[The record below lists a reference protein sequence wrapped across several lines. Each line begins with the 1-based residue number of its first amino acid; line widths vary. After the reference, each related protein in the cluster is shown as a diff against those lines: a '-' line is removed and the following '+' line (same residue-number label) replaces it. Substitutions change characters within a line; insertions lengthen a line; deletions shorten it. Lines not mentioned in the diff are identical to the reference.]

1 MSDPKDASIEEKL
14 RSIDLYAHF
23 DSVIIERGVRYYNER
38 RVQKVV
44 FAPDLILGTVQGQS
58 KNYHV
63 TLRLYRETKKSF
75 LHFTCTCPYGNY
87 CKHMV
92 ATILKVREILSKDEV
107 NFSGSTVRGTQNPA
121 ETPLKDTP
129 GHTDSLRVNPLD
141 PGDRVEPW
149 GRFEANRIGVNRNEK
164 ERKEPAVSRLQEI
177 SKALREIPA
186 IPAMGSGSQ
195 ESLSKPEKSRKIKG
209 VILGILSPPYYLYE
223 SYCTLRVYKVLV
235 SDWSPLAELVAA
247 WPSESPQEEFWKQVR
262 ILFQE
267 DTSWVNLLTPL
278 NFRKENPEEWGL
290 TPVALGAVYLLD
302 QYERTNR
309 RSIDLKG
316 TVLSLLFSTGVP
328 LFFWKDYQ
336 EPALGARSRKR
347 LVFPLEMISEPFM
360 AGIRIHHQEG
370 GGVRLEGVLCRS
382 GMQGSASGKL
392 QKQKTAEERID
403 QYRGI
408 EPSAPDPGQ
417 DLLDGFSLQEGLP
430 LHKGLLKVASDPNW
444 YMAKGKVF
452 RVQNEEALHLLSGWS
467 MELSPQDTER
477 FRLEILPDLLPV
489 LPVLSP
495 LLMVNRVQER
505 PVPRLYLS
513 EDERGL
519 RLELRFAYT
528 AHEVGASDSTEGV
541 VTPMEEPWQYTLLL
555 RDLEEE
561 KRWADWILTQNPGL
575 KKAPKPDPYGTYR
588 LKKKLHPVDFL
599 LYTLPLFAQE
609 GVEIFGEEGLVH
621 ARVNRHKP
629 SIWMSVESG
638 IDWFD
643 LKGGVRFG
651 DQLCG
656 LKEILHAVKRG
667 ERYVKLGD
675 GSLGVLPAE
684 WIRRFEDLE
693 IFGQWREESLRFHSL
708 HAPLVEPLWEGGQ
721 TGESSKPGSSVD
733 ASAAQKGSS
742 TNVAGGASDTEVMG
756 LEGAASN
763 AEVVGLEKLRKRL
776 ARFRRIDPIPL
787 PKDFFG
793 TLRPY
798 QVHGYQWLHFLRSV
812 KVGGILA
819 DDMGLG
825 KTIQVLAYL
834 QSLKEMDPPTRAHL
848 LVVPKSLVYNWQAEA
863 SRFTPGLRFLEYMG
877 QKRTENVE
885 EFDAYDVVITTYATM
900 LRDVEKL
907 KVYPF
912 HHVILDESQA
922 IKNPLALSNR
932 AARSLQA
939 EHRLVLTGTPMENNI
954 LELWSQ
960 FAFLEPAL
968 LGPLNRFKST
978 LGNRIERGDKHAL
991 EVIKTL
997 IYPFL
1002 LRRTKE
1008 QVAPELP
1015 PRMEETLYA
1024 EMEGEQEKLYHAVR
1038 EQYRLEIEELLDS
1051 GEPWLARTKIL
1062 EGLLR
1067 LRQIAIHPSLYDG
1080 RKRFASA
1087 KFLLLMDVLGTLQE
1101 ERHRGLIFSQFVEAL
1116 KLLRKELDMRKI
1128 PYAYLDGQTQ
1138 KRKEEVERFQT
1149 DSSVPFFL
1157 ISLKAGG
1164 TGLNLTAADYV
1175 LLLDPWWNPAVEAQ
1189 AADRTHR
1196 IGQDKPVFVYR
1207 FIARGTVEEKILLL
1221 QEKKRDIVSSVIRN
1235 DTGIFKSLTQEDIEA
1250 LFSR

>member
-1 MSDPKDASIEEKL
+1 MN
-14 RSIDLYAHF
+14 R
-23 DSVIIERGVRYYNER
+23 
-38 RVQKVV
+38 
-44 FAPDLILGTVQGQS
+44 
-58 KNYHV
+58 
-63 TLRLYRETKKSF
+63 
-75 LHFTCTCPYGNY
+75 
-87 CKHMV
+87 
-92 ATILKVREILSKDEV
+92 
-107 NFSGSTVRGTQNPA
+107 
-121 ETPLKDTP
+121 P
-129 GHTDSLRVNPLD
+129 GHIDSIRVNPRD
-141 PGDRVEPW
+141 PGDRVE
-149 GRFEANRIGVNRNEK
+149 K
-164 ERKEPAVSRLQEI
+164 ETPFTQLKEFSRT
-177 SKALREIPA
+177 LREIPS
-186 IPAMGSGSQ
+186 IPAMGSGS
-195 ESLSKPEKSRKIKG
+195 EENLSKPEKRRKIKG
-209 VILGILSPPYYLYE
+209 VILGILAPPYYLYE
-223 SYCTLRVYKVLV
+223 AYCTLGIYKVSV
-235 SDWSPLAELVAA
+235 SHWSPLAELVSA
-247 WPSESPQEEFWKQVR
+247 WPPEALQEEFWKQVR

-267 DTSWVNLLTPL
+267 DTSWVKTLTPM

-290 TPVALGAVYLLD
+290 TEAGLGAVYLLA

-316 TVLSLLFSTGVP
+316 TMLSLLFSTGVP
-328 LFFWKDYQ
+328 LFFWKDYE
-336 EPALGARSRKR
+336 EPASRSHSRKR
-347 LVFPLEMISEPFM
+347 LVFPLEMISEPYIG
-360 AGIRIHHQEG
+360 GIRIHHQEG
-370 GGVRLEGVLCRS
+370 GGVRLEGALYPS
-382 GMQGSASGKL
+382 WEQG
-392 QKQKTAEERID
+392 TAN
-403 QYRGI
+403 
-408 EPSAPDPGQ
+408 
-417 DLLDGFSLQEGLP
+417 DLLDGIS

-444 YMAKGKVF
+444 YMADGRVF

-477 FRLEILPDLLPV
+477 FRLEILPGLLPV
-489 LPVLSP
+489 LPVSSS
-495 LLMVNRVQER
+495 LLAVTRVQEK
-505 PVPRLYLS
+505 PIPRLYLS
-513 EDERGL
+513 EDGEGL
-519 RLELRFAYT
+519 RLELRFAY
-528 AHEVGASDSTEGV
+528 AGHEVGASDPAEG
-541 VTPMEEPWQYTLLL
+541 TATATDEPWKYTLLL
-555 RDLEEE
+555 RDLEQE
-561 KRWADWILTQNPGL
+561 KRWAEWILNQNPGL

-609 GVEIFGEEGLVH
+609 GVEIFGEESLVH

-629 SIWMSVESG
+629 SLWMSVESG

-656 LKEILHAVKRG
+656 LKEILKAVQRG

-693 IFGQWREESLRFHSL
+693 IFGQWKEESLRFHSL
-708 HAPLVEPLWEGGQ
+708 HAPLVEPFWAGVQ
-721 TGESSKPGSSVD
+721 KADSSVD
-733 ASAAQKGSS
+733 ASSTQKGSS
-742 TNVAGGASDTEVMG
+742 TNAAGGAPEAEVTG
-756 LEGAASN
+756 LAGAASS
-763 AEVVGLEKLRKRL
+763 AEVLGLAGLRKGL
-776 ARFRRIDPIPL
+776 AEFRRIDPIPL

-798 QVHGYQWLHFLRSV
+798 QVHGYHWLHFLRSV

-834 QSLKEMDPPTRAHL
+834 QSLKEIDPPARANL

-877 QKRTENVE
+877 QGRTENVD

-900 LRDVEKL
+900 LRDVQKL

-968 LGPLNRFKST
+968 LGPLHRFRRT
-978 LGNRIERGDKHAL
+978 LGNRVERGDKHAL
-991 EVIKTL
+991 EVIKAL

-1002 LRRTKE
+1002 LRRTKK

-1024 EMEGEQEKLYHAVR
+1024 ELEGEQEKLYHAVR
-1038 EQYRLEIEELLDS
+1038 EQYRLEIEELLAS
-1051 GEPWLARTKIL
+1051 SEPWLARTKIL

-1067 LRQIAIHPSLYDG
+1067 LRQIAIHPSLYEG

-1087 KFLLLMDVLGTLQE
+1087 KFLLLMDILSTLRE
-1101 ERHRGLIFSQFVEAL
+1101 EGLRGLIFSQFVEAL
-1116 KLLRKELDMRKI
+1116 KLLRKELDLRKI

-1221 QEKKRDIVSSVIRN
+1221 QEKKREIVSSVIRN
-1235 DTGIFKSLTQEDIEA
+1235 EAGIFKSLSEEDIEA

>member
-1 MSDPKDASIEEKL
+1 MSDPQDESLEEKL
-14 RSIDLYAHF
+14 RSLDLHAYF

-38 RVQKVV
+38 RVRKVV
-44 FAPDLILGTVQGQS
+44 FAPNQILGTVQGQNQ
-58 KNYHV
+58 NYQV
-63 TLRLYRETKKSF
+63 SLSLYRQDKKPF
-75 LHFTCTCPYGNY
+75 LHFICTCPYGYY

-92 ATILKVREILSKDEV
+92 ALILKVQEILRRRVEK
-107 NFSGSTVRGTQNPA
+107 
-121 ETPLKDTP
+121 ETPFTRLK
-129 GHTDSLRVNPLD
+129 
-141 PGDRVEPW
+141 E
-149 GRFEANRIGVNRNEK
+149 F
-164 ERKEPAVSRLQEI
+164 
-177 SKALREIPA
+177 SKALREIPS
-186 IPAMGSGSQ
+186 IPGRVPGTQ
-195 ESLSKPEKSRKIKG
+195 ENLSKPKKTRKIKG
-209 VILGILSPPYYLYE
+209 VILGLLTAPYYPYE
-223 SYCTLRVYKVLV
+223 SDCTLGVYKV
-235 SDWSPLAELVAA
+235 SASHWRPLAEMVSA
-247 WPSESPQEEFWKQVR
+247 WPSELPQEEFWKQVR

-267 DTSWVNLLTPL
+267 DTSWVERLELLD
-278 NFRKENPEEWGL
+278 FRKGEAEEWGL
-290 TPVALGAVYLLD
+290 TEAGLGAMHLLA
-302 QYERTNR
+302 QYERNNF
-309 RSIDLKG
+309 RSVDFKG
-316 TVLSLLFSTGVP
+316 SMLSLLFSTGVP
-328 LFFWKDYQ
+328 LYFHNDYEEDYEEDEEDYE
-336 EPALGARSRKR
+336 EPGSESHSSKG
-347 LVFPLEMISEPFM
+347 LVFPLQMIPEPLI
-360 AGIRIHHQEG
+360 AGIRIHHCEG
-370 GGVRLEGVLCRS
+370 GGVRLEGILFPP
-382 GMQGSASGKL
+382 KL
-392 QKQKTAEERID
+392 QRA
-403 QYRGI
+403 
-408 EPSAPDPGQ
+408 AN
-417 DLLDGFSLQEGLP
+417 DLLDGISLHYRLF
-430 LHKGLLKVASDPNW
+430 KVASDPDW
-444 YMAKGKVF
+444 YMANGKVF
-452 RVQNEEALHLLSGWS
+452 RVWNEEALHLLSGWS
-467 MELSPQDTER
+467 MELSPQATER
-477 FRLEILPDLLPV
+477 FRLEVLPDLLSVIPV
-489 LPVLSP
+489 SSP
-495 LLMVNRVQER
+495 LLTVKRVQEK
-505 PVPRLYLS
+505 PIPRLYLS
-513 EDERGL
+513 EDEMGL
-519 RLELRFAYT
+519 RLELRFAY
-528 AHEVGASDSTEGV
+528 AGHEVGAPDPVEGAANA
-541 VTPMEEPWQYTLLL
+541 TEEPWQYTLVL
-555 RDLEEE
+555 RDLERE
-561 KRWADWILTQNPGL
+561 KQWAEWILAQNPGL

-599 LYTLPLFAQE
+599 LYTLPLLSKE
-609 GVEIFGEEGLVH
+609 GVEIFGEESLVH

-629 SIWMSVESG
+629 SIWLSVESG

-656 LKEILHAVKRG
+656 LKEILHAVQRG

-675 GSLGVLPAE
+675 GSLGVFPTE

-693 IFGQWREESLRFHSL
+693 VFGQWEEESLRFHSL
-708 HAPLVEPLWEGGQ
+708 HAPLLEPLWAEGQ
-721 TGESSKPGSSVD
+721 TAESSKADSTLG
-733 ASAAQKGSS
+733 ASS
-742 TNVAGGASDTEVMG
+742 TKVAGGAPDAEVTR
-756 LEGAASN
+756 LEGAATNS
-763 AEVVGLEKLRKRL
+763 EVVGLEKLRKRL
-776 ARFRRIDPIPL
+776 SHFRRIGHVPL
-787 PKDFFG
+787 PQDFFG

-798 QVHGYQWLHFLRSV
+798 QEHGYHWLHFLRSV

-863 SRFTPGLRFLEYMG
+863 SRFTPGLRFLEYLG
-877 QKRTENVE
+877 QGRAENVE
-885 EFDAYDVVITTYATM
+885 EFDGYDVVITTYATM

-907 KVYPF
+907 KLYPF

-968 LGPLNRFKST
+968 LGPLNRFKRT
-978 LGNRIERGDKHAL
+978 LGNRVERGDKHAL

-1024 EMEGEQEKLYHAVR
+1024 ELEGEQERLYHAVR
-1038 EQYRLEIEELLDS
+1038 EQYRLEIEELLAS
-1051 GEPWLARTKIL
+1051 SEPWLARTKIL

-1087 KFLLLMDVLGTLQE
+1087 KFLLLMDVLSTLQKE
-1101 ERHRGLIFSQFVEAL
+1101 GHRGLIFSQFVEAL
-1116 KLLRKELDMRKI
+1116 KLLRKELDIRKI

-1235 DTGIFKSLTQEDIEA
+1235 EAGIFKSLSQEDIEA